1 MRNDG
6 FTEGKC
12 CSVTGA
18 GHYAENVR
26 TEGSAEL
33 GNFGRIFKEVD
44 EAVNHAA
51 ASYAGSKDACGNN

>member
-33 GNFGRIFKEVD
+33 GNLGRIIKEVD
-44 EAVNHAA
+44 EAGNHAA
-51 ASYAGSKDACGNN
+51 AS